1 MDASFCMLFFVAM
14 YIMIVTVAIAPS
26 AKFVKICKIYI
37 RIYELLSHM

>member
-26 AKFVKICKIYI
+26 AKFVKICKIHI
-37 RIYELLSHM
+37 RIYELTSYM